1 MKTMYYRGTAVILV
15 LMAFLLTMNGL
26 RRRDEAI
33 VSRLAP
39 EVLRFHVL
47 ANSDSAEDR
56 ALKLAV
62 KDFMLEEIRAA
73 LEAEAGADSAAPLS
87 KDMVEQFVLDEKFS
101 LETAAEL
108 FITDCGFD
116 YPVDIRL
123 ESCDF
128 PVRTYGDII
137 FPAGTYDAVRVL
149 IGDGAGENFWCVL
162 YPSLCYLDSAY
173 AIVPDESKAILQ
185 AVLPEADFQTLLSA
199 RHSADIRLDASNQ
212 NGSGKFAVMNAEKKG
227 QDLLLPQVT
236 FRSKLADLFRKCW

>member
-1 MKTMYYRGTAVILV
+1 MKKMYYRGTALILI
-15 LMAFLLTMNGL
+15 LMAFLLAMNGL
-26 RRRDEAI
+26 RRRDEAL

-47 ANSDSAEDR
+47 ANSNTPEDQ

-62 KDFMLEEIRAA
+62 KDYLLEEIRMR
-73 LEAEAGADSAAPLS
+73 LGNAEDSLS
-87 KDMVEQFVLDEKFS
+87 KDMVSAFVLDNKHT
-101 LETAAEL
+101 LETAAEM
-108 FITDCGFD
+108 FIADCGFD

-123 ESCDF
+123 ETCEF
-128 PVRTYGDII
+128 PTRIYGEAV

-173 AIVPDESKAILQ
+173 AI
-185 AVLPEADFQTLLSA
+185 
-199 RHSADIRLDASNQ
+199 
-212 NGSGKFAVMNAEKKG
+212 KKE

-236 FRSKLADLFRKCW
+236 FRLKLADLLRKCW

>member
-1 MKTMYYRGTAVILV
+1 MLKFLKNEVDKMKKMYFRCTAAILI
-15 LMAFLLTMNGL
+15 LIAFLLAMNGL

-47 ANSDSAEDR
+47 ANSNSAEDQ

-62 KDFMLEEIRAA
+62 KDYLLEEIRKG
-73 LEAEAGADSAAPLS
+73 LELKSGANPDFEAHSDSEADDGSAPADPLT
-87 KDMVEQFVLDEKFS
+87 KDMVSAFVLDNKHS
-101 LETAAEL
+101 LETAAEM

-123 ESCDF
+123 ETCKF
-128 PVRTYGDII
+128 PTRVYGEAV

-173 AIVPDESKAILQ
+173 AI
-185 AVLPEADFQTLLSA
+185 
-199 RHSADIRLDASNQ
+199 
-212 NGSGKFAVMNAEKKG
+212 KKE
-227 QDLLLPQVT
+227 QDSLLPQVT
-236 FRSKLADLFRKCW
+236 FRIKLADLLRKYL